1 MAQLSLTKFKQLV
14 ADAINNLPDNS
25 KKYLE
30 NIQVIVD
37 LSPTEEQ
44 LLGTGLENKLDLLSL
59 YEGIHSSERYGY
71 EDILPDK
78 ITIFQESLE
87 SLSTIESELVKEIQL
102 TINAEISQNIRSSQD
117 LS

>member
-1 MAQLSLTKFKQLV
+1 MMEINLMAQLSLTKFKQLV
-14 ADAINNLPDNS
+14 SDAINNLPDNS

-30 NIQVIVD
+30 NIQIIVD

-87 SLSTIESELVKEIQL
+87 SLTTIQQTRLRLGASFL
-102 TINAEISQNIRSSQD
+102 TKR
-117 LS
+117 LFLL

>member
-14 ADAINNLPDNS
+14 SDAINNLPDNS

-30 NIQVIVD
+30 NIQIIVD

-59 YEGIHSSERYGY
+59 YEGIHSSERYG
-71 EDILPDK
+71 
-78 ITIFQESLE
+78 
-87 SLSTIESELVKEIQL
+87 LSRIHK
-102 TINAEISQNIRSSQD
+102 
-117 LS
+117 